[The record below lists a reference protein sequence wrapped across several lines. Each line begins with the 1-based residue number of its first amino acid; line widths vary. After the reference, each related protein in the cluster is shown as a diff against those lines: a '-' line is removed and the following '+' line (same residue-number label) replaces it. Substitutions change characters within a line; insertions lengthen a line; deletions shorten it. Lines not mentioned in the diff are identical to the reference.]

1 MQNPH
6 KDLGIKDLIQP
17 YGMKKGS
24 SRHTFEHIGWSQL
37 DLDMKEKKTKS
48 NQTDIKKKK
57 LKQNQN
63 TSNSN
68 GVLLVRKS

>member
-48 NQTDIKKKK
+48 NQTDIKKK
-57 LKQNQN
+57 N
-63 TSNSN
+63 
-68 GVLLVRKS
+68 

>member
-37 DLDMKEKKTKS
+37 DLDMKEKKQ